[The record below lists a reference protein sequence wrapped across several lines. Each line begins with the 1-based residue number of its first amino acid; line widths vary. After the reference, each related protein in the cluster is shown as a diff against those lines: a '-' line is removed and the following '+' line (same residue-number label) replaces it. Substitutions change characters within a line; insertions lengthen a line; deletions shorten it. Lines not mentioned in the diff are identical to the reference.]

1 MSGSYLDAVLKR
13 LITLCMFIGSVILIA
28 PGAQAL
34 NDEDGAYDKWA
45 WFEDTYWIVP
55 QDGIYSVTH
64 SARTGDFR
72 VIRGQ
77 TVFHITDYFNGYWT
91 GSVVV
96 KVTGLQ
102 FPTCQTVLGQV
113 TPEGEVYMTMYD
125 IDTGLVRNN
134 PVGNMVK
141 TTVDGRR
148 EWTMVNMMTSTVGR
162 NDENTM
168 SHWAYMVQ
176 SEEGD
181 ATFDRLPFA
190 RESIPDFMSACP
202 PGPTISRR

>member
-1 MSGSYLDAVLKR
+1 MTRRLIALCLSVLAVLA
-13 LITLCMFIGSVILIA
+13 VA
-28 PGAQAL
+28 PSTQAA
-34 NDEDGAYDKWA
+34 DDAGAYDRWA
-45 WFEDTYWIVP
+45 WFKDTYWIVP
-55 QDGIYSVTH
+55 DDGIYSVTH
-64 SARTGDFR
+64 SAKDGSFR

-141 TTVDGRR
+141 ITVDGKR

-168 SHWAYMVQ
+168 SHWAYMIQ
-176 SEEGD
+176 SQKGD
-181 ATFDRLPFA
+181 ATYKDLPFSG
-190 RESIPDFMSACP
+190 ESIPEFMSACP
-202 PGPTISRR
+202 EGPMITRR

>member
-1 MSGSYLDAVLKR
+1 MRKR
-13 LITLCMFIGSVILIA
+13 LIALFLSTFAVLAGASS
-28 PGAQAL
+28 AQAA
-34 NDEDGAYDKWA
+34 DDAGAYDKWA
-45 WFEDTYWIVP
+45 WFKDTYWIVP
-55 QDGIYSVTH
+55 EDGIYSVTH

-113 TPEGEVYMTMYD
+113 TPEGEVFMTMYD

-176 SEEGD
+176 SEDGD

-190 RESIPDFMSACP
+190 RESIPEFMSACP
-202 PGPTISRR
+202 DGPMIARR

>member
-1 MSGSYLDAVLKR
+1 MPVPTTSGP
-13 LITLCMFIGSVILIA
+13 GS
-28 PGAQAL
+28 
-34 NDEDGAYDKWA
+34 K
-45 WFEDTYWIVP
+45 TRTWIVP
-55 QDGIYSVTH
+55 EDGIYSVTH

-125 IDTGLVRNN
+125 IDSGLVRNN

-176 SEEGD
+176 SEDGD

-190 RESIPDFMSACP
+190 RESIPEFMSACP
-202 PGPTISRR
+202 EGPMITRR

>member
-1 MSGSYLDAVLKR
+1 MRKR
-13 LITLCMFIGSVILIA
+13 LIALFLSTFAVLAGASS
-28 PGAQAL
+28 AQAA
-34 NDEDGAYDKWA
+34 DDAGAYDKWA
-45 WFEDTYWIVP
+45 WFKDTYWIVP
-55 QDGIYSVTH
+55 EDGIYSVTH

-113 TPEGEVYMTMYD
+113 TPEGEVFMTMYD

-162 NDENTM
+162 QDENTM

-176 SEEGD
+176 SEDGD

-190 RESIPDFMSACP
+190 RESIPEFMSACP
-202 PGPTISRR
+202 DGPMITRR

>member
-1 MSGSYLDAVLKR
+1 MRKR
-13 LITLCMFIGSVILIA
+13 LIALFLSTFAVLAGASS
-28 PGAQAL
+28 AQAA
-34 NDEDGAYDKWA
+34 DDAGAYDKWA
-45 WFEDTYWIVP
+45 WFKDTYWIVP
-55 QDGIYSVTH
+55 EDGIYSVTH

-113 TPEGEVYMTMYD
+113 TPEGEVFMTMYD

-176 SEEGD
+176 SEDGD

-190 RESIPDFMSACP
+190 RESIPEFMSACP
-202 PGPTISRR
+202 EGPMITRR